1 MTGMTGYAFRDFYVG
16 DTYISTEIKTV
27 NHRFLEVNVRLP
39 GLLSS
44 MELEIRNFIN
54 KHFVRGKVDVSVFIR
69 VKELT
74 SKIEPNL
81 AIAKQ
86 YAESLRSIIDSCEL
100 NDEVKISHFLH
111 YDDVLNVEN

>member
-44 MELEIRNFIN
+44 LEIEIRNFIN
-54 KHFVRGKVDVSVFIR
+54 KH
-69 VKELT
+69 
-74 SKIEPNL
+74 
-81 AIAKQ
+81 
-86 YAESLRSIIDSCEL
+86 
-100 NDEVKISHFLH
+100 LH
-111 YDDVLNVEN
+111 